1 MTASEAIGTAGVSLL
16 LLAFFLNLFGLLGS
30 DTRAYQGM
38 NAFGAGAACYA
49 SWLIPFF
56 PFVILEGTWAVVS
69 IVALVRAGSRAS
81 R

>member
-1 MTASEAIGTAGVSLL
+1 MAASETIGAAGVALL
-16 LLAFFLNLFGLLGS
+16 LLAFFLNLFGLLSS

-38 NAFGAGAACYA
+38 NALGAGAACYA

-56 PFVILEGTWAVVS
+56 PFVILEGTWAIVS
-69 IVALVRAGSRAS
+69 IVALARAGNRVP

>member
-1 MTASEAIGTAGVSLL
+1 MAASETIGSAGVALL
-16 LLAFFLNLFGLLGS
+16 LLAFFLNLVGLLSS

-38 NAFGAGAACYA
+38 NALGAGAACYA

-56 PFVILEGTWAVVS
+56 PFVILEGTSAIVS
-69 IVALVRAGSRAS
+69 IVALTRAGNRAS

>member
-1 MTASEAIGTAGVSLL
+1 MTTSEMIGTAGVALL
-16 LLAFFLNLFGLLGS
+16 LLAFFLNLFGLLGTN
-30 DTRAYQGM
+30 TRAYQGM
-38 NAFGAGAACYA
+38 NAVGAGAACYA

-69 IVALVRAGSRAS
+69 VIALARVANAAS